1 MISLYSLFVSKPIV
15 NMVIA
20 EFIFGSES
28 VEAIVEP
35 LKIVQTWNP
44 SWNSQYLSPTTRMQ
58 KLLL

>member
-1 MISLYSLFVSKPIV
+1 
-15 NMVIA
+15 MVIA
-20 EFIFGSES
+20 EFTFGSES

-44 SWNSQYLSPTTRMQ
+44 SWNPQYFSPTTRMQ